1 MELIKQISELTKKD
15 SFLVAV
21 SVKKGDQIE
30 TQCLTSNFD
39 YADIPI
45 ATQDVLKNIQK
56 LAIQVAP
63 QVPSALQETEE
74 TEDVADHPDIP
85 TETEDVVVYA
95 DGEG

>member
-21 SVKKGDQIE
+21 SVKKGEQIE

-56 LAIQVAP
+56 LATQVAP
-63 QVPSALQETEE
+63 PVPSALQE
-74 TEDVADHPDIP
+74 DGVAEPDSIP
-85 TETEDVVVYA
+85 EAEDVVVYA
-95 DGEG
+95 DGEEE

>member
-21 SVKKGDQIE
+21 SVKKGEQIE

-56 LAIQVAP
+56 LAVQIGP
-63 QVPSALQETEE
+63 QVPSALQEAE
-74 TEDVADHPDIP
+74 VAEPDSVP
-85 TETEDVVVYA
+85 EAEDVVVYA
-95 DGEG
+95 DGEEE

>member
-21 SVKKGDQIE
+21 SIKKGDQIE

-63 QVPSALQETEE
+63 PVPSALQEAE
-74 TEDVADHPDIP
+74 VADPDSIP
-85 TETEDVVVYA
+85 EAEDVVVYA
-95 DGEG
+95 DGEE

>member
-15 SFLVAV
+15 SFLVAI

-56 LAIQVAP
+56 LATQIAP
-63 QVPSALQETEE
+63 KVPSALKESNG
-74 TEDVADHPDIP
+74 VPDSIP
-85 TETEDVVVYA
+85 EAEDVVVYA
-95 DGEG
+95 DGEQ

>member
-21 SVKKGDQIE
+21 SVKKGEQIE

-63 QVPSALQETEE
+63 PVPSALQEAG
-74 TEDVADHPDIP
+74 VADPDNPDSIP
-85 TETEDVVVYA
+85 EAEDVVVYA
-95 DGEG
+95 DGEE